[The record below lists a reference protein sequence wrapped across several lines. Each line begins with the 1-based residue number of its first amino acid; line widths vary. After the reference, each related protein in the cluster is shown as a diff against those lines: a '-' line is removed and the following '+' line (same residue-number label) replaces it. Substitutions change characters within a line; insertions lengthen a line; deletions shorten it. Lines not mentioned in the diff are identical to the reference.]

1 MAGVFL
7 CVKDKWSDRADYMYR
22 LMRIEKK
29 ARERMTAGGQQIF
42 AEGDKGQARDK
53 TAATFGVSGETMRKE
68 MQIVENKRRVYK
80 KFRIHKMCSIYSKS
94 VHTTQKERG
103 IHIISCAISTKY
115 I

>member
-1 MAGVFL
+1 
-7 CVKDKWSDRADYMYR
+7 MYR
-22 LMRIEKK
+22 LMRIEKEK
-29 ARERMTAGGQQIF
+29 ARERQGERSDIQQTF
-42 AEGDKGQARDK
+42 AESDKGQARDK
-53 TAATFGVSGETMRKE
+53 TAATFGVSGETMRNE

-80 KFRIHKMCSIYSKS
+80 KLRIHKMCSIYPKS

>member
-1 MAGVFL
+1 MR
-7 CVKDKWSDRADYMYR
+7 KSERMYR
-22 LMRIEKK
+22 LMRIEKEK
-29 ARERMTAGGQQIF
+29 AKERQNLGLKSDEGSRADDATAEAFGIG
-42 AEGDKGQARDK
+42 RD
-53 TAATFGVSGETMRKE
+53 TMRKE

-94 VHTTQKERG
+94 VHTTQKEQD